1 MAIVFLIGGPFIK
14 FIEKHKITGPIRE
27 DGPIDHI
34 IKKVGTPTMGG
45 VLILIGILF
54 GTLLWAD
61 LKNGYI
67 WATLGITIA
76 YGLIGFFDDYLNRW
90 QDLANS
96 HLSCQNMI
104 LLLDSMISIIDPEM
118 PRQIS
123 TWGGGSYGDWQQN
136 VQDLRDFINQRCTAM
151 NDGFV
156 PCYQPEI
163 SGPYNVTV
171 EIIGVGEV
179 QMSNGN
185 FINNTNN
192 ALIFFKTCIKNGIKN
207 IIFSSTAAVY
217 GNPKKTLINENSSL
231 IPLNPYGKSKL
242 KTEKI
247 LMQLKKKYKINYMIL
262 RYFNVAGAD
271 NKMRSGLISKKST
284 HLIKI
289 ATEAVVGKRKSIS
302 IFGTDYNTFDG
313 TGIRDYIHVSD
324 LADIHL
330 KSLEYLLK
338 TKNSTI
344 MNCGYGKG
352 YSVKEVLDYMNKICN
367 GKLKINHKNR
377 RIGDATSLVADI
389 KKLKKT
395 IKWKPKYNDLNIILK
410 TALKWEKKL
419 RNEKIL

>member
-1 MAIVFLIGGPFIK
+1 MNILVTGGAGYIGSHTCLNLLDAGHNITVIDNLSRGYKKIIPKKANFIK
-14 FIEKHKITGPIRE
+14 TNINDKYKIN
-27 DGPIDHI
+27 
-34 IKKVGTPTMGG
+34 K
-45 VLILIGILF
+45 
-54 GTLLWAD
+54 LLQNNAFD
-61 LKNGYI
+61 AVIHFAGYI
-67 WATLGITIA
+67 
-76 YGLIGFFDDYLNRW
+76 
-90 QDLANS
+90 QVEE
-96 HLSCQNMI
+96 
-104 LLLDSMISIIDPEM
+104 SIKYPKK
-118 PRQIS
+118 
-123 TWGGGSYGDWQQN
+123 Y
-136 VQDLRDFINQRCTAM
+136 
-151 NDGFV
+151 
-156 PCYQPEI
+156 
-163 SGPYNVTV
+163 
-171 EIIGVGEV
+171 
-179 QMSNGN
+179 